1 MERRPEILAPVG
13 SEEALTAAVFSGAD
27 AVYLGT
33 GECNARRNAGKF
45 SGDDLLRAVRFCHA
59 RGVKVY
65 ITVNTLV
72 RDEELQTT
80 ANALHEIAQ
89 SGADAIIVQDL
100 AVAALAQK
108 ICPELPMHAS
118 TQMAVHNAEGVRVL
132 TSLGFCRVV
141 LARELSLE
149 ELRAIRNETQ
159 AELEVFVHGALCM
172 SASGMCYLSAMLGE
186 RSGNRGLCAQPCRLQ
201 FSCNGNDYAL
211 SLKDMSHL
219 AHLQKLA
226 ELGIAS
232 LKIEG
237 RMKRPEYVAAS
248 VNAVHCALEGRDY
261 DADALKAVFS
271 RNGFTDGYFTGKRT
285 RAMFG
290 IRTKEEA
297 LEGKETWKGFRELY
311 RTERSVLPV
320 SAVATARLGMPATLT
335 VTDGKHTVT
344 VTGGNPLTAET
355 SGIGERLADKSLRKT
370 GGTPFVL
377 QELTWQGDAYAML
390 PAAAWNALRREALAQ
405 LLELRGA
412 AEERRVNFVT
422 VTPGKRTAAQG
433 RNAFRLRFQTAE
445 QWFDVPEA
453 EQTILPVRELISH
466 PECITEKTVAE
477 LPALC
482 YPGDMPA
489 LRADLLQLRALGVRA
504 GLTDNIGGVLLLR
517 ETDMEIHGGAGL
529 NVTNRLAAQQ
539 YADLGLRSITAS
551 FELPMPKIR
560 DLDSPIPKG
569 CIIAG
574 RLPLMQLRSCPARGF
589 HGCGNCSG
597 HPVVTDRMGRTFP
610 LVCHDRRYTT
620 MLNSV
625 PLYVAEKPLPPLDF
639 YTVAFTTESPEQCK
653 ELWNRIRMHLPPG
666 GEHTTGIY
674 YRTLQ

>member
-45 SGDDLLRAVRFCHA
+45 SGEDLVRAVRFCHE

-80 ANALHEIAQ
+80 ANTLREIAE

-100 AVAALAQK
+100 AVAALAK
-108 ICPELPMHAS
+108 KVCPKLAMHAS
-118 TQMAVHNAEGVRVL
+118 TQMAVHNAEGVRAL
-132 TSLGFCRVV
+132 ETMGFCRVV
-141 LARELSLE
+141 LARELSIDE
-149 ELRAIRNETQ
+149 IRSIQNETQ
-159 AELEVFVHGALCM
+159 AELEVFVHGALCI

-201 FSCNGNDYAL
+201 FSCNGNDHAL

-226 ELGIAS
+226 EIGIAS

-248 VNAVHCALEGRDY
+248 VNAVNCALDGLDY

-271 RNGFTDGYFTGKRT
+271 RSGFTDGYLMGKRT

-290 IRTKEEA
+290 IRTKEDA
-297 LEGKETWKGFRELY
+297 MEGKDAWKGFRELY
-311 RTERSVLPV
+311 RTERSVIPV
-320 SAVATARLGMPATLT
+320 RAMATARLNEPTALT
-335 VTDGKHTVT
+335 VTDGTHSAT
-344 VTGGNPLTAET
+344 VTGEAPVVAET
-355 SGIGERLADKSLRKT
+355 LGIGERLAEKSIGKT

-377 QELTWQGDAYAML
+377 QEFIWQGDERAML
-390 PAAAWNALRREALAQ
+390 PASAWNALRREALRK
-405 LLELRGA
+405 LLESRGTT
-412 AEERRVNFVT
+412 EKPKVNSVT
-422 VTPGKRTAAQG
+422 VPMEKRAVSQGK
-433 RNAFRLRFQTAE
+433 NAFRLRFQTAE
-445 QWFDVPEA
+445 QWFDAPEA
-453 EQTILPVRELISH
+453 EYLILPVGELISH
-466 PECITEKTVAE
+466 RNCITEKTVAE

-482 YPGDMPA
+482 YPNDMAA
-489 LRADLLQLRALGVRA
+489 LRKDLLRLRALGVRA
-504 GLTDNIGGVLLLR
+504 GLTDNIGGVHLLR
-517 ETDMEIHGGAGL
+517 EMGMEIHGGAGL
-529 NVTNRLAAQQ
+529 NITNCLAVQQ
-539 YADLGLRSITAS
+539 YADLGLKSVTAS
-551 FELPMPKIR
+551 FELPMAKIR

-569 CIIAG
+569 CIITG

-589 HGCGNCSG
+589 QGCGICNG

-610 LVCHDRRYTT
+610 LVCNDRCYTT

-625 PLYVAEKPLPPLDF
+625 SLYVADKDLPSLDF
-639 YTVAFTTESPEQCK
+639 YTVSFTTESPEECK
-653 ELWNRIRMHLPPG
+653 TLWDQVRMHLPPKD
-666 GEHTTGIY
+666 EHTTGAY